1 MKYALLKLII
11 KLKDDKVVNMTTSVW
26 SAFDADSMDEAENL
40 IKEKFNFAK
49 EGKYELERGLGLWE
63 KKSYDNDKDD
73 VEIIHQFRIVYMG
86 ENVTFRF

>member
-63 KKSYDNDKDD
+63 KKSYDNKD
-73 VEIIHQFRIVYMG
+73 VEIIHQFRIVHMG